1 MCECSCWVNY
11 PNPMHKNRNG
21 KWKCVDN
28 YECVNDLEVIETKI
42 GLTAVKR
49 KTHCRKKESISM
61 AKADIKDFENGF
73 EKQLAYFNRTFL
85 RGHYNYGS
93 GAEKFTVVRNGKVW
107 EFDNLPDAVK
117 KYNEVIQYGE
127 TEKIPE

>member
-11 PNPMHKNRNG
+11 PNPMH
-21 KWKCVDN
+21 N
-28 YECVNDLEVIETKI
+28 YLEIIETKI

-49 KTHCRKKESISM
+49 KTHCRKKEGKGMGKVSVN
-61 AKADIKDFENGF
+61 DFDGGF
-73 EKQLAYFNRTFL
+73 EKQLAYCNRTFL
-85 RGHYNYGS
+85 RGYYFYNS
-93 GAEKFTVVRNGKVW
+93 GAEKFTVTRNGKVW